1 MIKKV
6 FKDKEKVKSLLKLIE
21 EREKFL
27 ELDIKF
33 PTIIVETYYE
43 IIKELSVASLLL
55 DGLKAIG
62 EDAHKEMLDYLINYN
77 EFSASDVVL
86 LQDLRKKRNKS
97 MYEGKQIEPSYLEN
111 KEQNF
116 LMPVV
121 VFEGDNGF
129 IAYVSAVTDE
139 WINK

>member
-97 MYEGKQIEPSYLEN
+97 MYEGKQIEPNYLEN

-116 LMPVV
+116 KKIISKLK
-121 VFEGDNGF
+121 NN
-129 IAYVSAVTDE
+129 IK
-139 WINK
+139 NRL

>member
-97 MYEGKQIEPSYLEN
+97 MYEGKQIEPNYLEN
-111 KEQNF
+111 KEQKFKKIISKLKNNIKTR
-116 LMPVV
+116 L
-121 VFEGDNGF
+121 
-129 IAYVSAVTDE
+129 
-139 WINK
+139 

>member
-97 MYEGKQIEPSYLEN
+97 MYEGKQIEPN
-111 KEQNF
+111 
-116 LMPVV
+116 
-121 VFEGDNGF
+121 
-129 IAYVSAVTDE
+129 
-139 WINK
+139 

>member
-1 MIKKV
+1 V

-97 MYEGKQIEPSYLEN
+97 MYEGKQIEPNYLEN

-116 LMPVV
+116 KKIISKLK
-121 VFEGDNGF
+121 NN
-129 IAYVSAVTDE
+129 IKTRL
-139 WINK
+139 

>member
-97 MYEGKQIEPSYLEN
+97 MYEGKQIEPNYLEN

-116 LMPVV
+116 KKIISKLK
-121 VFEGDNGF
+121 NN
-129 IAYVSAVTDE
+129 IKTRL
-139 WINK
+139 